1 MTNGDL
7 RNKIDKLWT
16 DFWTG
21 GITNPLTVIEQVT
34 YLFFCRMLDEA
45 ETNRE
50 KAAQRTGQAYK
61 PLWFAK
67 DQAGLRWSHFRH
79 MHGDELLALVRDK
92 VFPFLRTLDQPR
104 NVNGDDNE
112 TGGAKIGLGALMKDA
127 QLLIVKPG
135 LLSSAIT
142 AVQDMDMGNTDAKGD
157 LYEYLLGKLS
167 TAGINGQFRTPAH
180 IRELMVELMEPQPTD
195 IIGDPACGTAGFLVK
210 VMEFLRRIHT
220 SPDLVYQGDDGKPVY
235 IGDKLTPH
243 LAHINKSMFRGF
255 DFDQTMLR
263 LSAMNMMLHGVEGQC
278 IFYQDS
284 LSESFS
290 QNYPAESKDHF
301 DLILANPPFKGNLD
315 GDDIAQELTRKVKST
330 KTELLFLVR
339 MLGMLKKGGRCAVI
353 VPDGVLFGSSKA
365 HVALRQLLV
374 DENQLDG
381 VISLPSGVFKPYAG
395 VSTAIL
401 LFTKGGKTGDVFF
414 FDVQADGYSLDDK
427 RNKIDANDLP
437 ELLTRW
443 KARDAKKDTN
453 REDKAFFVPVAEIR
467 EKKYDLSLN
476 RYKKTVYVAEE
487 YDPPLVI
494 LERMEAL
501 EKEIMADMAELRGML
516 G

>member
-21 GITNPLTVIEQVT
+21 GITNPLTVIEQIT

-50 KAAQRTGQAYK
+50 KAAQRTKQPYK

-67 DQAGLRWSHFRH
+67 DQKELRWGNFRH
-79 MHGDELLALVRDK
+79 MTGEPLLNLVRDK
-92 VFPFLRTLDQPR
+92 VFPFLRTLDQPH
-104 NVNGDDNE
+104 NVNGENE
-112 TGGAKIGLGALMKDA
+112 GAKIGLGALMKNA

-135 LLSSAIT
+135 LLSSAIA
-142 AVQDMDMGNTDAKGD
+142 AVHEMDMGNTDAKGD
-157 LYEYLLGKLS
+157 LYEYLLSKLS

-180 IRELMVELMEPQPTD
+180 IRELMVELLEPKPTD
-195 IIGDPACGTAGFLVK
+195 VIGDPACGTAGFLVK
-210 VMEFLRRIHT
+210 AMEYLRRTNT
-220 SPDLVYQGDDGKPVY
+220 SPDMVFNGDDGSPVY
-235 IGDKLTPH
+235 VGDQLTPY
-243 LAHINKSMFRGF
+243 LDHINNHMFRGF

-263 LSAMNMMLHGVEGQC
+263 LSAMNMMLHGVAGQC

-284 LSESFS
+284 LSESFK
-290 QNYPAESKDHF
+290 QNYPAEVEEHF
-301 DLILANPPFKGNLD
+301 DIILANPPFKGNLD

-365 HVALRQLLV
+365 HIALRQLLV
-374 DENQLDG
+374 DDNQLDA

-401 LFTKGGKTGDVFF
+401 LFTKGGNTSDVFF
-414 FDVQADGYSLDDK
+414 FDVQADGLSLDDK
-427 RNKIDANDLP
+427 RNPVEANDLP
-437 ELLTRW
+437 ELVERW
-443 KARDAKKDTN
+443 KTRDAGKDTD
-453 REDKAFFVPVAEIR
+453 RTRKAFFVSAAEIR
-467 EKKYDLSLN
+467 DHKYDLSLN
-476 RYKKTVYVAEE
+476 RYKQQVHIPEK
-487 YDPPLVI
+487 YDTPLVI
-494 LERMEAL
+494 QERMEAL
-501 EKEIMADMAELRGML
+501 EKEIMADMTELRGML

>member
-1 MTNGDL
+1 
-7 RNKIDKLWT
+7 
-16 DFWTG
+16 
-21 GITNPLTVIEQVT
+21 
-34 YLFFCRMLDEA
+34 
-45 ETNRE
+45 
-50 KAAQRTGQAYK
+50 
-61 PLWFAK
+61 
-67 DQAGLRWSHFRH
+67 
-79 MHGDELLALVRDK
+79 
-92 VFPFLRTLDQPR
+92 
-104 NVNGDDNE
+104 
-112 TGGAKIGLGALMKDA
+112 
-127 QLLIVKPG
+127 
-135 LLSSAIT
+135 
-142 AVQDMDMGNTDAKGD
+142 MGNTDAKGD
-157 LYEYLLGKLS
+157 LYEYLLSKLS

-180 IRELMVELMEPQPTD
+180 IRALMVELMQPQPSD
-195 IIGDPACGTAGFLVK
+195 VIGDPACGTAGFLVK
-210 VMEFLRRIHT
+210 VMEFLRRTHT
-220 SPDLVYQGDDGKPVY
+220 SPDLVYQGDDGNPVY
-235 IGDKLTPH
+235 IGDQLTPH
-243 LAHINKSMFRGF
+243 LDHINKHMFRGF

-263 LSAMNMMLHGVEGQC
+263 LSAMNMMLHGVAGQC

-290 QNYPAESKDHF
+290 QNYPAEAKGHF

-315 GDDIAQELTRKVKST
+315 ADDIAQELTRKVKST

-427 RNKIDANDLP
+427 RNKIEADDLP
-437 ELLTRW
+437 ELLRRW
-443 KARDAKKDTN
+443 KARDAKKDTD
-453 REDKAFFVPVAEIR
+453 RTSKAFFVPAAEIR
-467 EKKYDLSLN
+467 EQKYDLSLN

-494 LERMEAL
+494 LERMETL

>member
-21 GITNPLTVIEQVT
+21 GITNPLTVIEQIT

-45 ETNRE
+45 ESNRE
-50 KAAQRTGQAYK
+50 KAAKRTGKAVK
-61 PLWFAK
+61 PLFFAP
-67 DQAGLRWSHFRH
+67 DQQELRWNSFRH
-79 MHGDELLALVRDK
+79 KSGDDLLALVRDK
-92 VFPFLRTLDQPR
+92 VFPFLRTLENTR
-104 NVNGDDNE
+104 NVNGDDE
-112 TGGAKIGLGALMKDA
+112 VSKIGLGALMKDA

-135 LLSSAIT
+135 LLSAAIV
-142 AVQDMDMGNTDAKGD
+142 AVDAMEMSGTDAKGN
-157 LYEYLLGKLS
+157 LYEYLLSKLS
-167 TAGINGQFRTPAH
+167 TAGINGQFLTPPH
-180 IRELMVELMEPQPTD
+180 IIETMVALMQPKPTD
-195 IIGDPACGTAGFLVK
+195 VIGDPACGTAGFLVK
-210 VMEFLRRIHT
+210 VMEYLRREYT
-220 SPDLVYQGDDGKPVY
+220 SPDMVYVGADGKPVY
-235 IGDKLTPH
+235 IGDQLTPH
-243 LAHINKSMFRGF
+243 WDHIHNHMFRGF
-255 DFDQTMLR
+255 DFDLTMLR

-284 LSESFS
+284 LSETFS
-290 QNYPAESKDHF
+290 QNYPAEVKGHF
-301 DLILANPPFKGNLD
+301 DIILANPPFKGNLD
-315 GDDIAQELTRKVKST
+315 KDDIAQELTRKVKSS

-339 MLGMLKKGGRCAVI
+339 MLGMLKLGGRCAVI

-365 HVALRQLLV
+365 HIALRELLV

-427 RNKIDANDLP
+427 RNKIQADDLP
-437 ELLTRW
+437 LLLERW
-443 KARDAKKDTN
+443 QKRDAKQDTD
-453 REDKAFFVPVAEIR
+453 RTAKAFFVPAAEIR
-467 EKKYDLSLN
+467 EQKYDLSLN
-476 RYKKTVYVAEE
+476 RYKKQTYVAES

-494 LERMEAL
+494 LERMEKL
-501 EKEIMADMAELRGML
+501 EEEIMADLRELRGML